1 MVAGKRRY
9 DRPMTPPTWRNPL
22 ILLACL
28 GLIVSLSMGV
38 RQTFG
43 LFLAPMTAA
52 QGWSRETFGIA
63 FALQNLLMGAAA
75 PVVGWIADR
84 KGAGWVLLGGGVL
97 YAIGIVLTAFATS
110 GWQLSIAAGLVI
122 GVAQA
127 CTTYT
132 VAFGMLGRAFPP
144 ERRSRIFGIM
154 GATGSM
160 GQFILLPYAGS
171 MIAALGWFNALIAM
185 SITIALIVPV
195 AAFLMEPAP
204 TVVAA
209 GRGLRAQSGS
219 EALREAIGHRGFM
232 LMTAGYFVCG
242 FQLAFITLHFPAY
255 LADSGFALNV
265 ATVALALI
273 GLFNVFGSYAAGEL
287 GHRYP
292 KKYLLSGL
300 YLIRSLSIALFLVL
314 PKTEA
319 SVYMLAAIL
328 GLLWLATGPLTS
340 SLIAQMFG
348 TTYLT
353 TLSGLAF
360 FSHQLGGAL
369 GAWLGGHLYDRTG
382 SYTLIWAVS
391 VGLGLFAALVNL
403 PIDERTVKRQPRLA

>member
-1 MVAGKRRY
+1 
-9 DRPMTPPTWRNPL
+9 MTPSPWRNPL
-22 ILLACL
+22 VLLACL
-28 GLIVSLSMGV
+28 GIIVSLSMGM

-63 FALQNLLMGAAA
+63 IALQNLMMGAAA

-84 KGAGWVLLGGGVL
+84 KGTGQVMLFGGVL
-97 YAIGIVLTAFATS
+97 YAMGIVLTAFATS
-110 GWQLSIAAGLVI
+110 GWQLSIAAGLLI

-127 CTTYT
+127 CTTFT
-132 VAFGMLGRAFPP
+132 VAFGMLGRVVPP

-154 GATGSM
+154 GAAGSF

-171 MIAALGWFNALIAM
+171 LIATLGWFNALIAM

-195 AAFLMEPAP
+195 AACMMEPAP
-204 TVVAA
+204 AA
-209 GRGLRAQSGS
+209 VGRGPRTQSGS
-219 EALREAIGHRGFM
+219 EALREAFGHRGFV
-232 LMTAGYFVCG
+232 LMTTGYFVCG
-242 FQLAFITLHFPAY
+242 FQLAFITLHLPAY
-255 LADSGFALNV
+255 LADTGFALNV

-273 GLFNVFGSYAAGEL
+273 GLFNIFGSYAAGEL
-287 GHRYP
+287 GQRYP

-300 YLIRSLSIALFLVL
+300 YFIRSLSIALFLVL
-314 PKTEA
+314 PKSEG
-319 SVYMLAAIL
+319 SVYVLAAIL

-340 SLIAQMFG
+340 ALIAQMFG
-348 TTYLT
+348 TAYLT

-382 SYTLIWAVS
+382 SYAVIWVVS

-403 PIDERTVKRQPRLA
+403 PIDERTVKRAPQSA

>member
-1 MVAGKRRY
+1 
-9 DRPMTPPTWRNPL
+9 
-22 ILLACL
+22 
-28 GLIVSLSMGV
+28 MGM

-63 FALQNLLMGAAA
+63 FALQNLMMGAAA
-75 PVVGWIADR
+75 PFVGWIADR

-97 YAIGIVLTAFATS
+97 YAVGIVLTALASS
-110 GWQLSIAAGLVI
+110 GWQLSIAAGLLL

-127 CTTYT
+127 CTAFS
-132 VAFGMLGRAFPP
+132 VAFGMLGRVYPP
-144 ERRSRIFGIM
+144 EHRSRIFGIM
-154 GATGSM
+154 GAAGSF

-171 MIAALGWFNALIAM
+171 LIAALGWFNALIVM
-185 SITIALIVPV
+185 SITTSLIVPV

-204 TVVAA
+204 TAA
-209 GRGLRAQSGS
+209 ASGPRAQTGS
-219 EALREAIGHRGFM
+219 EALREAFGHRGFV
-232 LMTAGYFVCG
+232 LMTTGYFVCG

-265 ATVALALI
+265 ATIALALI
-273 GLFNVFGSYAAGEL
+273 GLFNILGSYAAGEL
-287 GHRYP
+287 GQRYS

-300 YLIRSLSIALFLVL
+300 YFVRSLAIALFLVM

-319 SVYMLAAIL
+319 SVYALAAVL

-348 TTYLT
+348 TAYLT

-360 FSHQLGGAL
+360 LSHQLGSAL

-382 SYTLIWAVS
+382 SYALIWAVS
-391 VGLGLFAALVNL
+391 VGLGMFAALVNL
-403 PIDERTVKRQPRLA
+403 PIDERTVKRLA

>member
-1 MVAGKRRY
+1 
-9 DRPMTPPTWRNPL
+9 MTKTPWRNPL

-28 GLIVSLSMGV
+28 GLVVSLSMGM

-63 FALQNLLMGAAA
+63 FALQNLMMGAGA
-75 PVVGWIADR
+75 PFVGWIADR

-97 YAIGIVLTAFATS
+97 YALGIVLTAFATT
-110 GWQLSIAAGLVI
+110 GWQLSIAAGVLI

-127 CTTYT
+127 CTTFA
-132 VAFGMLGRAFPP
+132 VGFGMLGRVYPP
-144 ERRSRIFGIM
+144 EQRSRVFGIM
-154 GATGSM
+154 GAAGSF
-160 GQFILLPYAGS
+160 GQFALLPYAGS
-171 MIAALGWFNALIAM
+171 LIAALGWFNALIAM
-185 SITIALIVPV
+185 SMTVALIVPV
-195 AAFLMEPAP
+195 ALFLMEPAP
-204 TVVAA
+204 AAASA
-209 GRGLRAQSGS
+209 GRGVYAQTGP
-219 EALREAIGHRGFM
+219 EALREAFGNRSFV
-232 LMTAGYFVCG
+232 LMTSGYFVCG
-242 FQLAFITLHFPAY
+242 FQLAFITLHLPAY

-273 GLFNVFGSYAAGEL
+273 GLFNILGSYVAGEL
-287 GHRYP
+287 GQRYP

-300 YLIRSLSIALFLVL
+300 YFIRSLSIALFLVL
-314 PKTEA
+314 PKSEA
-319 SVYMLAAIL
+319 TVYMLAAIL

-340 SLIAQMFG
+340 SLIAHMFG
-348 TTYLT
+348 TAYLT

-360 FSHQLGGAL
+360 FSHQVGGAL

-382 SYTLIWAVS
+382 SYGLIWTVS

-403 PIDERTVKRQPRLA
+403 PIDERAVKRVPRPA